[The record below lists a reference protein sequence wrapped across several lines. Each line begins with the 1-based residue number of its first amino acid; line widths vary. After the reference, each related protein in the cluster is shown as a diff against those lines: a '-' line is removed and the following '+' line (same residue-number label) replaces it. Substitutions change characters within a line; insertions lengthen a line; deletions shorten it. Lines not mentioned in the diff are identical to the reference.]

1 MLVSLPSPLRTHAY
15 TEHCDFGLQIL
26 NESAKMA
33 SINFTDHIATNFF
46 PKTRQWIRL
55 ALQQQ
60 TYFINMEGKL
70 VSSWVSLLSR
80 AATDAQDIW
89 DLLPM
94 YTSLAE
100 PPANISNYLEYLV
113 ATMQSLMGPLPV
125 TDDSLRKHP
134 HSYLKWLHLIL
145 TEFEAAQDAPRAP
158 KLFTMS
164 PQTSNNT
171 HFIKITTTGLH
182 K

>member
-1 MLVSLPSPLRTHAY
+1 MRTRAY
-15 TEHCDFGLQIL
+15 TEHCEFGLQIL

-33 SINFTDHIATNFF
+33 FTNFNSHVATNFF
-46 PKTRQWIRL
+46 PRTCRWIRL

-60 TYFINMEGKL
+60 TYFMNMEGKL
-70 VSSWVSLLSR
+70 VSSWVRLLSQ
-80 AATDAQDIW
+80 AATEDQDIW

-113 ATMQSLMGPLPV
+113 ATMRSLMGPLPV
-125 TDDSLRKHP
+125 TNHSLKEHP
-134 HSYLKWLHLIL
+134 QSYLKWLHLIL
-145 TEFEAAQDAPRAP
+145 TDFQAAQDAPHAP
-158 KLFTMS
+158 KLFTML

-171 HFIKITTTGLH
+171 HFSKITTTGQH

>member
-1 MLVSLPSPLRTHAY
+1 MLVSLLSPLRTHAY
-15 TEHCDFGLQIL
+15 TEHCEFGLQIL

-33 SINFTDHIATNFF
+33 FINFTSQVATNFF
-46 PKTRQWIRL
+46 PRACWWIRL

-70 VSSWVSLLSR
+70 VSSWVRLLSR
-80 AATDAQDIW
+80 AATDNQDICE
-89 DLLPM
+89 LVPM

-125 TDDSLRKHP
+125 TDDSLRQHP
-134 HSYLKWLHLIL
+134 QSYLKWLHLIL
-145 TEFEAAQDAPRAP
+145 TDFEAAQDAPHAP
-158 KLFTMS
+158 KLFTML